1 MGEKRINIGGIK
13 GVLLALGLV
22 LTLLLGACGSV
33 TIDPSADKT
42 PAASSRSIAITEIVP
57 SGSAKNTVAS
67 EEATATAV
75 VAPTPTTESRPTII
89 NQSGPTATPLPKPT
103 ATPTLSGPVEKLDR
117 NAELKVVKNAYD
129 AIYRN
134 LYREPDTKELLQ
146 ASLQELSQI
155 TGVAVPVVSF
165 INDSDKNWDIF
176 SQAFNTMLDQ
186 AKDFKYPKYQLA
198 HRVVN
203 AMADAVGDEHTYYLE
218 ASGYQSRQDLL
229 SGNNSS
235 IGFGIVVTTQDGKA
249 YITQVVSGGPA
260 EKAGAKPGDQ
270 ITQYDNQPIDDKNWT
285 LIRDAKENETHKFAL
300 ARPGEYKPV
309 TLNITKRKYSLPTVE
324 FHLIDGH
331 IGYIAIRDFFTN
343 VGDETDRAMN
353 ELRQQGAD
361 SWILDVR
368 DNPGGVNVEQVMGR
382 FVNNG
387 EIMGYTIDRKHR
399 EPVKVNGDLTGGPN
413 KGKPFAPLLPMV
425 LLMNAESASSSEIL
439 ALGVRD
445 FQLGPLIG
453 VKTSGALGHTAAY
466 PLGDGSAISVTVDEY
481 EAKNGERVNN
491 IGVTPDIEVKMS
503 IQDLVA
509 GRDPQLKAG
518 TDYLEKLMAKK

>member
-1 MGEKRINIGGIK
+1 MSGKRISIGGLK
-13 GVLLALGLV
+13 GVLPALLLV

-33 TIDPSADKT
+33 SDQSTVRT
-42 PAASSRSIAITEIVP
+42 PTSNSRDTEITEIVP
-57 SGSAKNTVAS
+57 SDSVKNTVAS
-67 EEATATAV
+67 QEATATAV
-75 VAPTPTTESRPTII
+75 IAPTPTSDSRPAII
-89 NQSGPTATPLPKPT
+89 NQAGPTATPLPKPT

-117 NAELKVVKNAYD
+117 NAELKVIKNAYD

-134 LYREPDTKELLQ
+134 LYREPDTNELLQ
-146 ASLQELSQI
+146 ASLQELSNI
-155 TGVAVPVVSF
+155 TSVAVPPVSF

-176 SQAFNTMLDQ
+176 NQAFNTMLDQ

-229 SGNNSS
+229 SGNNTS
-235 IGFGIVVTTQDGKA
+235 IGFGVVVTPENGKA

-260 EKAGAKPGDQ
+260 EKAGARPGDQ
-270 ITQYDNQPIDDKNWT
+270 IAQYDNQPIDDKNWT
-285 LIRDAKENETHKFAL
+285 LIRNAKENETHKFL
-300 ARPGEYKPV
+300 LIRPGEFRPV
-309 TLNITKRKYSLPTVE
+309 TISITKRKYSLPTVE

-353 ELRQQGAD
+353 ELRKQGAD

-413 KGKPFAPLLPMV
+413 KGKPFAPLLPLA

-518 TDYLEKLMAKK
+518 TDYLEKLIAKK